1 MKKFLSVLALG
12 ASLSAMAVAPNLNS
26 VRSTD
31 IEKNTRIAEK
41 AVTVAPFKVSDKVV
55 NPVQSVSKFSFK
67 GAAPSGELTEDT
79 PYYLLPDAVFYSGY
93 LITEDGQG
101 FYSPTSEDGTTA
113 VNILAPAYTPLTW
126 YNLSYIANEQLPEFN
141 WLYYTVDYDAQEIV
155 EATSTDINLVTPA
168 MPYLKYYSPTL
179 YVGDKSFSQGS
190 YTTFGGSNFFQFSD
204 GSAYTAASLLHDIA
218 DNTNY
223 ENSYSDAFTVDSEIW
238 STIMD
243 TEVTVEGLGVI
254 IPKPAHEYGIVGVT
268 FMGYIAQYVSESMKA
283 EIYELTEIVDEEAG
297 TVSYQLGEKLAGGYI
312 PKDYIP
318 TNTAGYVNF
327 EIPLI
332 EEDGELSYSTY
343 LNVDGPVYVQIT
355 GFDVAAGDQVYP
367 VATFTTNDACLYS
380 SASVLNLSGTL
391 IPSYGLT
398 FGEENLFAT
407 NFLIGIDAY
416 YTWIN
421 DADEE
426 TKKVENLV
434 ADVDGDEFTYSWSG
448 YFDLAGDVPM
458 IAGEGLYDWYTVEI
472 SEADENYF
480 NEVLIIVDAL
490 PAGVTGR
497 QDTLTIEVPGAK
509 RTFIISQGDAAGIDN
524 VADDA
529 AKAAAK
535 VVGDNLV
542 VAGQGN
548 VEVYNVAGQLVKS
561 AVAEGE
567 ATIGVSDLA
576 KGVYVVKVGN
586 ATAKVVK

>member
-41 AVTVAPFKVSDKVV
+41 AVSVAPFKVSDKVV
-55 NPVQSVSKFSFK
+55 NPVQSLSKLSFK

-101 FYSPTSEDGTTA
+101 YMAPISQDGTA
-113 VNILAPAYTPLTW
+113 SVNILAPAYTPLTW
-126 YNLSYIANEQLPEFN
+126 YNLSYIASEQLPEFN
-141 WLYYTVDYDAQEIV
+141 WLYYTVDYDAQEVV

-168 MPYLKYYSPTL
+168 MPYLQYYSPTL
-179 YVGDKSFSQGS
+179 YIGDKSFSQGS
-190 YTTFGGSNFFQFSD
+190 YTTFGGSNYFQFSD
-204 GSAYTAASLLHDIA
+204 GSAYVGASLLHDIA
-218 DNTNY
+218 DKTNY
-223 ENSYSDAFTVDSEIW
+223 EYLYSSVFTKDNATWSEIMG
-238 STIMD
+238 S
-243 TEVTVEGLGVI
+243 EVTVDGLGVI
-254 IPKPAHEYGIVGVT
+254 IPQPAHEYGIVGVT
-268 FMGYIAQYVSESMKA
+268 FLGYIAQYVSESIKA

-297 TVSYQLGEKLAGGYI
+297 TVSYQLGEKLAGGYL

-318 TNTAGYVNF
+318 TNEAGWVNL

-355 GFDVAAGDQVYP
+355 GFDAAAGDQVYP
-367 VATFTTNDACLYS
+367 MATFTTNDACLYS
-380 SASVLNLSGTL
+380 SASVMNVGGNLL
-391 IPSYGLT
+391 PPYGIQ
-398 FGEENLFAT
+398 FNDGSFVT
-407 NFLIGIDAY
+407 NFLIGVDAY

-421 DADEE
+421 DADEATKQVE
-426 TKKVENLV
+426 TLV
-434 ADVDGDEFTYSWSG
+434 ADVDGDEFAYSWSG
-448 YFDLAGDVPM
+448 YFDLAGDVPV

-529 AKAAAK
+529 AKADAK

-542 VAGQGN
+542 VVGQGN

>member
-41 AVTVAPFKVSDKVV
+41 AVSVAPFKVSDKVV
-55 NPVQSVSKFSFK
+55 NPVQSLSKLSFK

-101 FYSPTSEDGTTA
+101 FMCPTSQDGTA
-113 VNILAPAYTPLTW
+113 VVNILAPAYTPLTW
-126 YNLSYIANEQLPEFN
+126 YNLSYIASEQLPEFN
-141 WLYYTVDYDAQEIV
+141 WLYYTVDYDAMELV

-168 MPYLKYYSPTL
+168 MPYLQYYSPTL
-179 YVGDKSFSQGS
+179 YIGDKSFSQGS
-190 YTTFGGSNFFQFSD
+190 YTTFGGSNYFQFSD
-204 GSAYTAASLLHDIA
+204 GSAYVAASLLHDIA

-223 ENSYSDAFTVDSEIW
+223 EYSYSPLFTKDSAIWSEI
-238 STIMD
+238 ME
-243 TEVTVEGLGVI
+243 TEVTVDGLGVI

-268 FMGYIAQYVSESMKA
+268 FIGYIPQYVSESMKA

-297 TVSYQLGEKLAGGYI
+297 TVSYQLGEKLAGGYL

-318 TNTAGYVNF
+318 TSETNWVNL

-355 GFDVAAGDQVYP
+355 GFDAAAGDQVYP
-367 VATFTTNDACLYS
+367 LTTFTSNDACLYS
-380 SASVLNLSGTL
+380 SASVLNINGSL
-391 IPSYGLT
+391 IPSYGIQFT
-398 FGEENLFAT
+398 DGSFAT
-407 NFLIGIDAY
+407 NFLIGVDAY
-416 YTWIN
+416 YTWLN

-434 ADVDGDEFTYSWSG
+434 ADVDGDEFTYSWAG
-448 YFDLAGDVPM
+448 YFDLAGEVSV
-458 IAGEGLYDWYTVEI
+458 IAGEGLYDWYQVEV
-472 SEADENYF
+472 SEADENYA
-480 NEVLIIVDAL
+480 NGLSIIVDAL

-529 AKAAAK
+529 AKADAK
-535 VVGDNLV
+535 IVGDNLV

>member
-1 MKKFLSVLALG
+1 M
-12 ASLSAMAVAPNLNS
+12 
-26 VRSTD
+26 
-31 IEKNTRIAEK
+31 E
-41 AVTVAPFKVSDKVV
+41 
-55 NPVQSVSKFSFK
+55 
-67 GAAPSGELTEDT
+67 
-79 PYYLLPDAVFYSGY
+79 
-93 LITEDGQG
+93 
-101 FYSPTSEDGTTA
+101 
-113 VNILAPAYTPLTW
+113 
-126 YNLSYIANEQLPEFN
+126 
-141 WLYYTVDYDAQEIV
+141 
-155 EATSTDINLVTPA
+155 
-168 MPYLKYYSPTL
+168 
-179 YVGDKSFSQGS
+179 
-190 YTTFGGSNFFQFSD
+190 
-204 GSAYTAASLLHDIA
+204 
-218 DNTNY
+218 
-223 ENSYSDAFTVDSEIW
+223 
-238 STIMD
+238 
-243 TEVTVEGLGVI
+243 TEVTVDGLGVI

-268 FMGYIAQYVSESMKA
+268 FIGYIPQYVSESMKA

-297 TVSYQLGEKLAGGYI
+297 TVSYQLGEKLAGGYL

-318 TNTAGYVNF
+318 TSETNWVNL

-355 GFDVAAGDQVYP
+355 GFDAAAGDQVYP
-367 VATFTTNDACLYS
+367 LTTFTSNDACLYS
-380 SASVLNLSGTL
+380 SASVLNINGSL
-391 IPSYGLT
+391 IPSYGIQFT
-398 FGEENLFAT
+398 DGSFAT
-407 NFLIGIDAY
+407 NFLIGVDAY
-416 YTWIN
+416 YTWLN

-434 ADVDGDEFTYSWSG
+434 ADVDGDEFTYSWAG
-448 YFDLAGDVPM
+448 YFDLAGEVSV
-458 IAGEGLYDWYTVEI
+458 IAGEGLYDWYQVEV
-472 SEADENYF
+472 SEADENYA
-480 NEVLIIVDAL
+480 NGLSIIVDAL

-529 AKAAAK
+529 AKADAK
-535 VVGDNLV
+535 IVGDNLV

>member
-41 AVTVAPFKVSDKVV
+41 AVSVAPFKVSDKVV
-55 NPVQSVSKFSFK
+55 NPVQSLSKLSFK

-101 FYSPTSEDGTTA
+101 FMAPTSQDGTA

-126 YNLSYIANEQLPEFN
+126 YNLSYIASEQLPEFN
-141 WLYYTVDYDAQEIV
+141 WLYYTVDYDAMELV

-168 MPYLKYYSPTL
+168 MPYLQYYSPTL
-179 YVGDKSFSQGS
+179 YIGDKSFSQGS
-190 YTTFGGSNFFQFSD
+190 YTTFGGSNYFQFSD
-204 GSAYTAASLLHDIA
+204 GSAYVGASLLHDIA
-218 DNTNY
+218 DKTNY
-223 ENSYSDAFTVDSEIW
+223 EYSWHYIFTKDNATWSEIMG
-238 STIMD
+238 S
-243 TEVTVEGLGVI
+243 EVTVDGLGVI
-254 IPKPAHEYGIVGVT
+254 IPQPAHEYGIVGVT
-268 FMGYIAQYVSESMKA
+268 FLGYIAQYVSESIKA

-297 TVSYQLGEKLAGGYI
+297 TVSYHLGEKLAGGYL

-318 TNTAGYVNF
+318 TNEAEWVNL

-355 GFDVAAGDQVYP
+355 GFDAAAGDQVYP
-367 VATFTTNDACLYS
+367 LTTFTSNDACLYS
-380 SASVLNLSGTL
+380 SASVLNINGSL
-391 IPSYGLT
+391 IPSYGIQFT
-398 FGEENLFAT
+398 DGSFAT
-407 NFLIGIDAY
+407 NFLIGVDAY
-416 YTWIN
+416 YTWLN

-434 ADVDGDEFTYSWSG
+434 ADVDGDEFTYSWAG
-448 YFDLAGDVPM
+448 YFDLAGEVSV
-458 IAGEGLYDWYTVEI
+458 IAGEGLYDWYQVEV
-472 SEADENYF
+472 SEADENYA
-480 NEVLIIVDAL
+480 NGLSIIVDAL

-529 AKAAAK
+529 AKADAK
-535 VVGDNLV
+535 IVGDNLV

>member
-41 AVTVAPFKVSDKVV
+41 AVSVAPFKVSDKVV
-55 NPVQSVSKFSFK
+55 NPVQSLSKLSFK

-101 FYSPTSEDGTTA
+101 YMAPISQDGTA
-113 VNILAPAYTPLTW
+113 SVNILAPAYTPLTW
-126 YNLSYIANEQLPEFN
+126 YNLSYIASEQLPEFN
-141 WLYYTVDYDAQEIV
+141 WLYYTVDYDAQEVV

-168 MPYLKYYSPTL
+168 MPYLQYYSPTL
-179 YVGDKSFSQGS
+179 YIGDKSFSQGS
-190 YTTFGGSNFFQFSD
+190 YTTFGGSNYFQFSD
-204 GSAYTAASLLHDIA
+204 GSAYVGASLLHDIA
-218 DNTNY
+218 DKTNY
-223 ENSYSDAFTVDSEIW
+223 EYLYSSVFTKDNATWSEIMG
-238 STIMD
+238 S
-243 TEVTVEGLGVI
+243 EVTVDGLGVI
-254 IPKPAHEYGIVGVT
+254 IPQPAHEYGIVGVT
-268 FMGYIAQYVSESMKA
+268 FLGYIAQYVSESIKA

-297 TVSYQLGEKLAGGYI
+297 TVSYQLGEKLAGGYL

-318 TNTAGYVNF
+318 TNEAGWVNL

-355 GFDVAAGDQVYP
+355 GFDAAAGDQVYP
-367 VATFTTNDACLYS
+367 MATFTTNDACLYS
-380 SASVLNLSGTL
+380 SASVMNVGGNLL
-391 IPSYGLT
+391 PPYGIQ
-398 FGEENLFAT
+398 FNDGSFVT
-407 NFLIGIDAY
+407 NFLIGVDAY
-416 YTWIN
+416 YTWLN

-434 ADVDGDEFTYSWSG
+434 ADVDGDEFAYSWSG
-448 YFDLAGDVPM
+448 YFDLAGDVPV

-529 AKAAAK
+529 AKADAK

-542 VAGQGN
+542 VVGQGN

>member
-41 AVTVAPFKVSDKVV
+41 AVSVAPFKVSDKVV
-55 NPVQSVSKFSFK
+55 NPVQSLSKLSFK

-101 FYSPTSEDGTTA
+101 FMCPTSQDGTA
-113 VNILAPAYTPLTW
+113 VVNILAPAYTPLTW
-126 YNLSYIANEQLPEFN
+126 YNLSYIASEQLPEFN
-141 WLYYTVDYDAQEIV
+141 WLYYTVDYDAMELV

-168 MPYLKYYSPTL
+168 MPYLQYYSPTL
-179 YVGDKSFSQGS
+179 YIGDKSFTQGS
-190 YTTFGGSNFFQFSD
+190 YTTFGGSNYFQFSD
-204 GSAYTAASLLHDIA
+204 GSAYVAASLLHDIA

-223 ENSYSDAFTVDSEIW
+223 EYSYSSLFTKDSAIWSEI
-238 STIMD
+238 ME
-243 TEVTVEGLGVI
+243 TEVTVDGLGVI

-268 FMGYIAQYVSESMKA
+268 FIGYIPQYVSESMKA

-297 TVSYQLGEKLAGGYI
+297 TVSYQLGEKLAGGYL

-318 TNTAGYVNF
+318 TSETNWVNL

-355 GFDVAAGDQVYP
+355 GFDAAAGDQVYP
-367 VATFTTNDACLYS
+367 LTTFTSNDACLYS
-380 SASVLNLSGTL
+380 SASVLNINGSL
-391 IPSYGLT
+391 IPSYGIQFT
-398 FGEENLFAT
+398 DGSFAT
-407 NFLIGIDAY
+407 NFLIGVDAY
-416 YTWIN
+416 YTWLN

-434 ADVDGDEFTYSWSG
+434 ADVDGDEFTYSWAG
-448 YFDLAGDVPM
+448 YFDLAGEVSV
-458 IAGEGLYDWYTVEI
+458 IAGEGLYDWYQVEV
-472 SEADENYF
+472 SEADENYA
-480 NEVLIIVDAL
+480 NGLSIIVDAL

-529 AKAAAK
+529 AKADAK
-535 VVGDNLV
+535 IVGDNLV

>member
-41 AVTVAPFKVSDKVV
+41 AVSVAPFKVSDKVV
-55 NPVQSVSKFSFK
+55 NPVQSLSKLSFK

-101 FYSPTSEDGTTA
+101 FMCPTSQDGTA
-113 VNILAPAYTPLTW
+113 VVNILAPAYTPLTW
-126 YNLSYIANEQLPEFN
+126 YNLSYIASEQLPEFN
-141 WLYYTVDYDAQEIV
+141 WLYYTVDYDAMELV

-168 MPYLKYYSPTL
+168 MPYLQYYSPTL
-179 YVGDKSFSQGS
+179 YIGDKSFTQGS
-190 YTTFGGSNFFQFSD
+190 YTTFGGSNYFQFSD
-204 GSAYTAASLLHDIA
+204 GSAYVAASLLHDIA

-223 ENSYSDAFTVDSEIW
+223 EYSYSPLFTKDSAIWSEI
-238 STIMD
+238 ME
-243 TEVTVEGLGVI
+243 TEVTVDGLGVI

-268 FMGYIAQYVSESMKA
+268 FIGYIPQYVSESMKA

-297 TVSYQLGEKLAGGYI
+297 TVSYQLGEKLAGGYL

-318 TNTAGYVNF
+318 TSETNWVNL

-355 GFDVAAGDQVYP
+355 GFDAAAGDQVYP
-367 VATFTTNDACLYS
+367 LTTFTSNDACLYS
-380 SASVLNLSGTL
+380 SASVLNINGSL
-391 IPSYGLT
+391 IPSYGIQ
-398 FGEENLFAT
+398 FNDGSFAT
-407 NFLIGIDAY
+407 NFLIGVDAY
-416 YTWIN
+416 YTWLN

-434 ADVDGDEFTYSWSG
+434 ADVDGDEFTYSWAG
-448 YFDLAGDVPM
+448 YFDLAGEVSV
-458 IAGEGLYDWYTVEI
+458 IAGEGLYDWYQVEV
-472 SEADENYF
+472 SEADENYA
-480 NEVLIIVDAL
+480 NGLSIIVDAL

-529 AKAAAK
+529 AKADAK
-535 VVGDNLV
+535 IVGDNLV